1 MVTSPETSAYCPRD
15 KPDNSAVVNIGLMGL
30 GVVGTGV
37 AAHILGSNFCM
48 ADVTG
53 CTVNLKKVL
62 VRDASLTRDV
72 ELPEGVLTT
81 NAEDILADPDI
92 HIVVEVMKMVTSRRK
107 CNLNGK

>member
-1 MVTSPETSAYCPRD
+1 MATSPETSADGPPG

-37 AAHILGSNFCM
+37 AAHILGSNFSM

-53 CTVNLKKVL
+53 RTVNLKKVL

-72 ELPEGVLTT
+72 ELPTGV
-81 NAEDILADPDI
+81 
-92 HIVVEVMKMVTSRRK
+92 
-107 CNLNGK
+107 